1 MNNNFLIEIESNP
14 VYKEVL
20 DRDRIYLENPEG
32 ITSYKS
38 PSELDKIIIRQ
49 NNTIILLLLSL
60 HNKID
65 KTENSNLEKQKG
77 KDYSKDLENIIGQ
90 LDNIKITE
98 KRESFKKNRAR
109 TSSNIF
115 GVAYKIDNKGKV
127 EEK

>member
-1 MNNNFLIEIESNP
+1 MNNNFLVEIESNP
-14 VYKEVL
+14 IYKEAL
-20 DRDRIYLENPEG
+20 DRGRIYLENPEG
-32 ITSYKS
+32 ITSYKA
-38 PSELDKIIIRQ
+38 PSESDKIIIRQ

-60 HNKID
+60 HNKIE
-65 KTENSNLEKQKG
+65 KIENTNLEKQKG
-77 KDYSKDLENIIGQ
+77 KDYSKDLENIIWQ

-98 KRESFKKNRAR
+98 KGESFKKNRGR